1 MEHSPLISI
10 IINCFN
16 GERFLREA
24 IDSVIAQT
32 YSNWELIFWDNQST
46 DSTANIVRS
55 YHDDRIRYFYA
66 PEHTSLGEARNL
78 ALEKANG
85 VYIGFLDSDDKWL
98 PSFLSEYVSVIREN
112 PSAVLIYSNYY
123 CCENSKMWIA
133 YKNKCPGEIN
143 VCDLLSRYDVA
154 ISSALFKSDIV
165 KIQNIRFNANF
176 SLIEDY
182 DFFIRLG
189 VCGKILY
196 VSSPLMIYLYHQ
208 NNLSHSSKWVD
219 EFRYLL
225 SKINKES
232 LAYSELIKYRNVICK
247 RAYYVE
253 ANYYVFSGQRRK
265 ALCIIFK
272 YIFRYPIFIVLLLK
286 IICGPNNLRKLHIIK
301 QKV

>member
-112 PSAVLIYSNYY
+112 PSAVLIFFHL
-123 CCENSKMWIA
+123 IRV
-133 YKNKCPGEIN
+133 P
-143 VCDLLSRYDVA
+143 LS
-154 ISSALFKSDIV
+154 SQF
-165 KIQNIRFNANF
+165 
-176 SLIEDY
+176 
-182 DFFIRLG
+182 
-189 VCGKILY
+189 
-196 VSSPLMIYLYHQ
+196 
-208 NNLSHSSKWVD
+208 
-219 EFRYLL
+219 
-225 SKINKES
+225 
-232 LAYSELIKYRNVICK
+232 
-247 RAYYVE
+247 
-253 ANYYVFSGQRRK
+253 
-265 ALCIIFK
+265 
-272 YIFRYPIFIVLLLK
+272 
-286 IICGPNNLRKLHIIK
+286 
-301 QKV
+301 

>member
-98 PSFLSEYVSVIREN
+98 PSFFVWICWCDKRE
-112 PSAVLIYSNYY
+112 SFCS
-123 CCENSKMWIA
+123 
-133 YKNKCPGEIN
+133 
-143 VCDLLSRYDVA
+143 
-154 ISSALFKSDIV
+154 F
-165 KIQNIRFNANF
+165 
-176 SLIEDY
+176 
-182 DFFIRLG
+182 DFF
-189 VCGKILY
+189 K
-196 VSSPLMIYLYHQ
+196 
-208 NNLSHSSKWVD
+208 
-219 EFRYLL
+219 
-225 SKINKES
+225 
-232 LAYSELIKYRNVICK
+232 
-247 RAYYVE
+247 
-253 ANYYVFSGQRRK
+253 
-265 ALCIIFK
+265 
-272 YIFRYPIFIVLLLK
+272 LLLQ
-286 IICGPNNLRKLHIIK
+286 RKFQNVDSI
-301 QKV
+301 